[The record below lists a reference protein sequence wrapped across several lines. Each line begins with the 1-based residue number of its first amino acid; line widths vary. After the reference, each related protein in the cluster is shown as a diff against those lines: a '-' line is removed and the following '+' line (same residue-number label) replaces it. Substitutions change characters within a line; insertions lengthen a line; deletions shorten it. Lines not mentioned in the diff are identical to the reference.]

1 MRIPDILQVREEL
14 GQYVIESVEHVKR
27 WALQFMVPK
36 VALTTNSVG
45 TPDKFRVPQL
55 GSTGLLDVSFLPST
69 VVLDTEYVAS
79 DVLTKIKTV
88 DGSGSGLDA
97 DLLDGSDSAAYA
109 KLASANEFTQTQTVD
124 GGTAGDAT
132 LSNASLQLG
141 NTRTAD
147 GGAFIDLVSDGGG
160 TYPDYGLRVI
170 KNSGANGTTQ
180 VIHRGTGAL
189 EIRTNDAAAI
199 EIYTNGTLAVTIN
212 SSGNVI
218 MAGNAQVT
226 GLVLAQKY
234 RAISTTTLADDAT
247 TTLTTAGLGLVY
259 VANTTDGHHF
269 LGFFSSGGVV
279 EISDPSGTWA
289 QADTDTFNC
298 LYWSS
303 GLVLKNRRG
312 GSRNYVYHIFGS
324 TGVV

>member
-1 MRIPDILQVREEL
+1 MDDLVAFGQQV
-14 GQYVIESVEHVKR
+14 QR
-27 WALQFMVPK
+27 WVLAHFVPWRATTDAGGTRYRRMVPRLGATGVLDDSLLSSN
-36 VALTTNSVG
+36 VALES
-45 TPDKFRVPQL
+45 
-55 GSTGLLDVSFLPST
+55 
-69 VVLDTEYVAS
+69 
-79 DVLTKIKTV
+79 
-88 DGSGSGLDA
+88 
-97 DLLDGSDSAAYA
+97 
-109 KLASANEFTQTQTVD
+109 LANTFTQTQTVD
-124 GGTAGDAT
+124 GGTAGDGVYAAT
-132 LSNASLQLG
+132 SINLG

-199 EIYTNGTLAVTIN
+199 EIYTNGALAVTIN

-247 TTLTTAGLGLVY
+247 LTLTTAGLGLVY
-259 VANTTDGHHF
+259 AANTTDGHHF

-279 EISDPSGTWA
+279 EVSDPSGTWA

-298 LYWSS
+298 LYWSA

-312 GSRNYVYHIFGS
+312 GSRNYVYHLFGS
-324 TGVV
+324 TGIV